1 MSTAPSA
8 SQPPADWWSNHG
20 SSTPNLRV
28 LAMRILSL
36 TCSSSACE
44 RNFSVFQQIHTKRRN
59 RLLHDKMRDL
69 VFIKFNSKLKQK
81 RGMKN
86 RDPIEDHTFVDV
98 VEDEG
103 NEWITGVVSVEGVQT
118 GVEPEDV
125 QVAQSTSGG
134 EVAPSK
140 RKIMS
145 QSRPRKKKKLLPIY
159 RDDELQSAES
169 SSESEDDDMH
179 LPVSDS
185 E

>member
-1 MSTAPSA
+1 
-8 SQPPADWWSNHG
+8 
-20 SSTPNLRV
+20 
-28 LAMRILSL
+28 MRILSL

-69 VFIKFNSKLKQK
+69 VFIKFNSKLNQR

-103 NEWITGVVSVEGVQT
+103 NEWITGVVPVEGVQT

-125 QVAQSTSGG
+125 QAVASTSEG

-140 RKIMS
+140 RKLVS

-159 RDDELQSAES
+159 RHDELQSAES

-179 LPVSDS
+179 LPASDS